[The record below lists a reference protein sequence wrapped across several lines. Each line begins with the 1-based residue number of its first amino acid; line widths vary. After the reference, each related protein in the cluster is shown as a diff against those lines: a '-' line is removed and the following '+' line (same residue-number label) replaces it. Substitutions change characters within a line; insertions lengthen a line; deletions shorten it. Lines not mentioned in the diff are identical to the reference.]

1 MAINNW
7 TERLLISL
15 VVFLCVSFIVVPHF
29 GDVNPPLLVKVL
41 LWPVFL
47 VGPAIGRMLPRG
59 NIGTTEH
66 PVYEGTPIDLLV
78 GIALVGFSIIFYPV
92 ATLVVLSLVSR
103 IQARRD
109 RLKNSAAQ

>member
-1 MAINNW
+1 MAIINW
-7 TERLLISL
+7 TERLLISF
-15 VVFLCVSFIVVPHF
+15 VVFLCVSFIVVPHLE
-29 GDVNPPLLVKVL
+29 DVNPPLLVKVL

-47 VGPAIGRMLPRG
+47 VGPLISGMLPRG

-66 PVYEGTPIDLLV
+66 PVYEVTPIDLLV
-78 GIALVGFSIIFYPV
+78 GMALVGLSITFYPV

-109 RLKNSAAQ
+109 RLKH